1 LIAKATDPD
10 KNVRNQIAAIVRPC
24 AEQSD
29 AVRRLVVDTLEAEE
43 MRLRFLAARCW
54 PDTEPLEPVLPLLD
68 DPAPSVR
75 WAATSRVGWRVA
87 TGPAD
92 RDPAAIEALRKAT
105 RDAVPT
111 VREEA
116 FRGFWAVG
124 LEAELAIELDAA
136 LDRIVEGLDDP
147 SERVRLA
154 AAIALRDRS
163 DPRVLA
169 PLKAALSDR
178 SSWVRMNAV
187 DGIVSADPGVGLA
200 VAVAALHDRNR
211 EARINAA
218 QTLGKLR
225 DRRAIE
231 PLSYF
236 YARSTAVE
244 SRLAAVEALGQIRV
258 KAAVPTL
265 VEALADST
273 PDEAYAGPGAPYP
286 VRNAAAKALRRI
298 RTREAMEALRSSS
311 F

>member
-1 LIAKATDPD
+1 
-10 KNVRNQIAAIVRPC
+10 
-24 AEQSD
+24 
-29 AVRRLVVDTLEAEE
+29 
-43 MRLRFLAARCW
+43 
-54 PDTEPLEPVLPLLD
+54 
-68 DPAPSVR
+68 
-75 WAATSRVGWRVA
+75 
-87 TGPAD
+87 
-92 RDPAAIEALRKAT
+92 
-105 RDAVPT
+105 VPT

-116 FRGFWAVG
+116 FRGFRAVG
-124 LEAELAIELDAA
+124 PEAELAIELDAG

-187 DGIVSADPGVGLA
+187 DGIASADPGVGLA

-211 EARINAA
+211 KARINAA

-231 PLSYF
+231 ALSDF

-244 SRLAAVEALGQIRV
+244 SRLAVVEALGQIRV

-298 RTREAMEALRSSS
+298 RGRQVMEALRSSS